1 MPRKSEPP
9 KGGRPLDG
17 AEHHRQRIQFAYNAD
32 VDSPTGVLFQYL
44 IKNERARSREG
55 KHKGIDAM
63 SAFWKPFAY
72 QEQENL
78 SEEELKAIARECI
91 EQLNRQMALICDTFG
106 LEPPTAATSTVELKQ
121 EIRQAVTEAF
131 QQMIV
136 TGGMPIV
143 AANLPVSPS
152 SRKSSMEPS
161 ASSVFEESEGVDFDE
176 DALLGTLLDDA
187 TIAA

>member
-1 MPRKSEPP
+1 MPRRKSSEAT
-9 KGGRPLDG
+9 G
-17 AEHHRQRIQFAYNAD
+17 ERQRIQFAYNAD

-72 QEQENL
+72 QEQEKLN
-78 SEEELKAIARECI
+78 EEDLKAIACESV
-91 EQLNRQMALICDTFG
+91 EQLSRQMTLICEAFG
-106 LEPPTAATSTVELKQ
+106 LEHPTAATALPPVDLKQ
-121 EIRQAVTEAF
+121 EIRQAVSEAF
-131 QQMIV
+131 QQMLLS
-136 TGGMPIV
+136 GAMPARV
-143 AANLPVSPS
+143 GPLSNAPASQRTS
-152 SRKSSMEPS
+152 SHSS
-161 ASSVFEESEGVDFDE
+161 SSSGFEETEGVDFDE

>member
-78 SEEELKAIARECI
+78 SVEELKAIARESI
-91 EQLNRQMALICDTFG
+91 EQLNRQMTLICDTFG
-106 LEPPTAATSTVELKQ
+106 LESPTAAASTVDLKQ
-121 EIRQAVTEAF
+121 EIRQAVAEAF
-131 QQMIV
+131 QQMVV
-136 TGGMPIV
+136 TGGMPMI
-143 AANLPVSPS
+143 AGNLPMSPPRKPTVES
-152 SRKSSMEPS
+152 ST
-161 ASSVFEESEGVDFDE
+161 SSVFEESEGVDFDE

>member
-9 KGGRPLDG
+9 KGD
-17 AEHHRQRIQFAYNAD
+17 RQRIQFAYNAD

-78 SEEELKAIARECI
+78 SEEELKAIARESI
-91 EQLNRQMALICDTFG
+91 EQLNRQMTLICDTFG
-106 LEPPTAATSTVELKQ
+106 LEPPTAATSTVDLKQ
-121 EIRQAVTEAF
+121 EIRQAMAEAF
-131 QQMIV
+131 QQMIAA
-136 TGGMPIV
+136 GGMPMV
-143 AANLPVSPS
+143 TGNLPLAPSPQ
-152 SRKSSMEPS
+152 KPS
-161 ASSVFEESEGVDFDE
+161 TQSLSNDLFEESEGVDFDE

>member
-1 MPRKSEPP
+1 MPRRSSEVPKS
-9 KGGRPLDG
+9 D
-17 AEHHRQRIQFAYNAD
+17 RQRIQFAYNAD

-78 SEEELKAIARECI
+78 SEEELKAIARESV
-91 EQLNRQMALICDTFG
+91 EQLNRQMTLICDTFG
-106 LEPPTAATSTVELKQ
+106 LEPPTTATSTVDLKQ
-121 EIRQAVTEAF
+121 EIRQAVAEAF
-131 QQMIV
+131 QQMV
-136 TGGMPIV
+136 ATGGTPI
-143 AANLPVSPS
+143 AASNLPPAHSPQ
-152 SRKSSMEPS
+152 EPS
-161 ASSVFEESEGVDFDE
+161 MKRPSNDGFEDSEGVDFDE

>member
-1 MPRKSEPP
+1 MPRRKSSEVQ
-9 KGGRPLDG
+9 G
-17 AEHHRQRIQFAYNAD
+17 ERQRIQFAYNAD
-32 VDSPTGVLFQYL
+32 VNSPTGVLFQYL

-72 QEQENL
+72 QEQEDLN
-78 SEEELKAIARECI
+78 EEELKAIARESV
-91 EQLNRQMALICDTFG
+91 ELLSRQMTLICEAFG
-106 LEPPTAATSTVELKQ
+106 LESPTAATAMPNLDLKQ

-131 QQMIV
+131 QQMAMA
-136 TGGMPIV
+136 GMAPGMIT
-143 AANLPVSPS
+143 NLPPAPAPQKPS
-152 SRKSSMEPS
+152 SLSR
-161 ASSVFEESEGVDFDE
+161 ASDSFGETEGVDFDE

>member
-1 MPRKSEPP
+1 MPRKSEQP
-9 KGGRPLDG
+9 KS
-17 AEHHRQRIQFAYNAD
+17 ERQRIQFAYNAD

-78 SEEELKAIARECI
+78 TEEEIKAIARESV
-91 EQLNRQMALICDTFG
+91 EQLNRQMTLICDTFG
-106 LEPPTAATSTVELKQ
+106 LEPPTASTSTVDLKQ
-121 EIRQAVTEAF
+121 EIRQAVAEAF
-131 QQMIV
+131 QQMV
-136 TGGMPIV
+136 TTGGMPIV
-143 AANLPVSPS
+143 TGNLPLAPSPQKTSMQRLS
-152 SRKSSMEPS
+152 SDG
-161 ASSVFEESEGVDFDE
+161 FEEPEGVDFDE

>member
-1 MPRKSEPP
+1 MPRRSSEVPKS
-9 KGGRPLDG
+9 D
-17 AEHHRQRIQFAYNAD
+17 RQRIQFAYNAD

-78 SEEELKAIARECI
+78 SEEELKAIARESV
-91 EQLNRQMALICDTFG
+91 EQLNRQMTLICDTFG
-106 LEPPTAATSTVELKQ
+106 LEPPTTATSTVDLKQ
-121 EIRQAVTEAF
+121 EIRQAVAEAF
-131 QQMIV
+131 QQMV
-136 TGGMPIV
+136 ATGGIPMV
-143 AANLPVSPS
+143 ASNLPLAPSPQ
-152 SRKSSMEPS
+152 KSSTQRPS
-161 ASSVFEESEGVDFDE
+161 HDAFEESEGVDFDE

>member
-1 MPRKSEPP
+1 MPRRSREAA
-9 KGGRPLDG
+9 KGD
-17 AEHHRQRIQFAYNAD
+17 RQRIQFAYNTD

-72 QEQENL
+72 QEQENS
-78 SEEELKAIARECI
+78 SEEELKAIARESI
-91 EQLNRQMALICDTFG
+91 EQLNRQLTLICDTFG
-106 LEPPTAATSTVELKQ
+106 LEPPTAVTSSVDLKQ
-121 EIRQAVTEAF
+121 EIRQAVAEAF
-131 QQMIV
+131 QQMVI
-136 TGGMPIV
+136 TGGMPMV
-143 AANLPVSPS
+143 AANSSLAPSPQ
-152 SRKSSMEPS
+152 KPSMQRPS
-161 ASSVFEESEGVDFDE
+161 HDAFEESEGVDFDE

>member
-9 KGGRPLDG
+9 KGDRPPDG
-17 AEHHRQRIQFAYNAD
+17 AEHHRQRLQFAYNAD

-91 EQLNRQMALICDTFG
+91 EQLNRQMTLICDTFG
-106 LEPPTAATSTVELKQ
+106 VAPPTAATSTVDLRQ
-121 EIRQAVTEAF
+121 EIRQAVAEAF
-131 QQMIV
+131 QQMII
-136 TGGMPIV
+136 TGGMPM
-143 AANLPVSPS
+143 ATGNLPLAPS
-152 SRKSSMEPS
+152 LQKPSMQRPS
-161 ASSVFEESEGVDFDE
+161 DDGFEESEGVDFDE